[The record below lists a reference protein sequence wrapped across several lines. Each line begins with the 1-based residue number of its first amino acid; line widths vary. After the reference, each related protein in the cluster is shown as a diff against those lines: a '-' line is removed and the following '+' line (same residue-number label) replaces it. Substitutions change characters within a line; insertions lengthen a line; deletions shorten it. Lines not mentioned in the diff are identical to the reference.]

1 MGSGLIALVFSQAPL
16 TLRKYVQRVLESD
29 GIIVEMEASPD
40 DDGLVVAEL
49 SADFAVLASH
59 AEKIGLKKRPKEGPP
74 RPFQI
79 QDKDSYEPD
88 ATGHIFSES
97 ERLMLLW
104 QIIHEIR
111 TNENDF
117 EGTEPHQTL
126 MAWLKKNGHLE
137 DYFPLHNAE
146 TVDGFLRDVSVTRP
160 WLSDDIIERLHDY
173 FGDRI
178 ALYFAFLSTYTTCL
192 VTYSCFGAIMFGLS
206 FMPELKPILSLAVA
220 MFSSWWSTWML
231 QRWYQKNV
239 RLIFDWRGIILGDRT
254 DELLF
259 EKRLVED
266 IRLEFI
272 GEMGEDEITG
282 KERPVVSAVRI
293 PASHRLPI
301 DLLRFFGGAID
312 EMETFTED
320 CGNRPVLQEDASQ
333 RGRFSFIVMGVYFI
347 FAAGVIFSL
356 FAFED
361 VVKAW
366 AADEDDEFV
375 FYKVFPLDLVFQ
387 NIPMVVFIVTMMA
400 LNFLFGKLAGKLTY
414 YENHLLKRDHSNSLT
429 GKLTAFQFLNT
440 FGVFLYIAFIRK
452 DAAVLQTRVQ
462 NLVVIELIIGNIQ
475 ETLIP
480 IVLRAFKQ
488 QQKVDAAAEKKKND
502 DLDEKD
508 KNGGGLTVKK
518 YLSMAFVKKLWR
530 QSRKQIL
537 PSSKT
542 GVVQTMSVRDQL
554 DLDDA
559 EDNADDDFF
568 EMYKQLGLIALFAV
582 AWPLGSVIATVNNC
596 VEIKSDLLR
605 MVRNSKRPIPSREI
619 SIGAWYNAMHFL
631 SMLSYVTNLLIFF
644 HTTSYGRSLLNLGT
658 SESYLL
664 VIFIEQMMLALR
676 SAYVSGT
683 SKIPEEIMQSRAK
696 NEYIR
701 NLA

>member
-1 MGSGLIALVFSQAPL
+1 MGSGLIALVFSQAPV
-16 TLRKYVQRVLESD
+16 TLRKYVQRMLESE

-40 DDGLVVAEL
+40 DDGIVVAEL

-59 AEKIGLKKRPKEGPP
+59 AEKIGLKKRPREGPP

-79 QDKDSYEPD
+79 QDNDSYEPD

-104 QIIHEIR
+104 QIIHEIQA
-111 TNENDF
+111 NENDF
-117 EGTEPHQTL
+117 EGFEPHQTL

-146 TVDGFLRDVSVTRP
+146 TVDGFLRDVSITRP

-192 VTYSCFGAIMFGLS
+192 VTYSFFGAIMFGLS

-220 MFSSWWSTWML
+220 MFSSWWSTWTL

-272 GEMGEDEITG
+272 GEMGQDEITG
-282 KERPVVSAVRI
+282 KERPVTS
-293 PASHRLPI
+293 P
-301 DLLRFFGGAID
+301 
-312 EMETFTED
+312 
-320 CGNRPVLQEDASQ
+320 EDASQ
-333 RGRFSFIVMGVYFI
+333 RGRFSFIVMGLYFI

-387 NIPMVVFIVTMMA
+387 NIPMVVFIVTMMV

-452 DAAVLQTRVQ
+452 DAGVLQTRVQ

-475 ETLIP
+475 ETIIP

-488 QQKVDAAAEKKKND
+488 QQKVDAAAEKKKNY

-508 KNGGGLTVKK
+508 KKGGDSSMKK
-518 YLSMAFVKKLWR
+518 YLSWAFVKKLWG

-537 PSSKT
+537 PSSTT

-568 EMYKQLGLIALFAV
+568 EMYKQLVF
-582 AWPLGSVIATVNNC
+582 PFFCRHFCRTHS
-596 VEIKSDLLR
+596 
-605 MVRNSKRPIPSREI
+605 PIRSR
-619 SIGAWYNAMHFL
+619 
-631 SMLSYVTNLLIFF
+631 
-644 HTTSYGRSLLNLGT
+644 
-658 SESYLL
+658 
-664 VIFIEQMMLALR
+664 LA
-676 SAYVSGT
+676 SW
-683 SKIPEEIMQSRAK
+683 
-696 NEYIR
+696 
-701 NLA
+701 